1 MRKKTGGGG
10 KRETKCTK
18 EEMGSKPEHKGV
30 REVQRIS
37 RKVREGEDRG
47 RQKVE
52 KQMKNS
58 ERQVGDE
65 DIGLVRKQSNSKR
78 ERGNIGDVGIIHLEG
93 TRVPFFFSSLPPSSS
108 IIINSF
114 RRPFIIV
121 ICSVQCA
128 LLAVLSG
135 VGLCHQRLVP

>member
-108 IIINSF
+108 IIIN
-114 RRPFIIV
+114 
-121 ICSVQCA
+121 
-128 LLAVLSG
+128 
-135 VGLCHQRLVP
+135 